1 MIEREAAGMGVS
13 SELELDLASAV
24 AHATTAVPVAA
35 PDDLIETVRRA
46 LVGSSRFESAA
57 DVAVVDEGRL
67 VGLVR
72 IEDVLSVRSGVRVS
86 EVMDSDPPVL
96 SPDSTQESAAMR
108 AVAHGQGALG
118 VVDDDGRWLG
128 LIPAWRMLGVL
139 LREHDEDLARLSGY
153 MRETD
158 AARSAL
164 TEPVARRFWHRLPW
178 LLVGL
183 VAAMGAAAIV
193 GGFEAQIEADV
204 ALAFFIPGVVYIA
217 DAVGTQTEA
226 LVVRGLS
233 VSVAMRAVA
242 GRELFTGVVIGLV
255 LALVAFP
262 LVLVWADAEVALTVS
277 LAVLAASAVAT
288 GIGTG
293 LPVVLRRLGH
303 DPAFGAG
310 PLATVVQDLLTL
322 CIYFLLAVAIL

>member
-1 MIEREAAGMGVS
+1 MAVS
-13 SELELDLASAV
+13 SEFELDLASAV

-35 PDDLIETVRRA
+35 PDDLIETVRRS
-46 LVGSSRFESAA
+46 LVDSSRFESAA
-57 DVAVVDEGRL
+57 DIAVVDDGRL

-72 IEDVLSVRSGVRVS
+72 IEDVLSAASGERVRD
-86 EVMDSDPPVL
+86 VMDSDPPVL
-96 SPDSTQESAAMR
+96 SPDSPQESAAMK

-153 MRETD
+153 LRETD
-158 AARSAL
+158 SARSAL
-164 TEPVARRFWHRLPW
+164 TEPVVRRFWHRLPW

-193 GGFEAQIEADV
+193 GGFEAQIEGDV

-242 GRELFTGVVIGLV
+242 GRELFTGLLIGSV
-255 LALVAFP
+255 LGIVAFP
-262 LVLVWADAEVALTVS
+262 LALVWADFGVASTVS
-277 LAVLAASAVAT
+277 LAVFAASTVATAVAT
-288 GIGTG
+288 A
-293 LPVVLRRLGH
+293 LPVVLRRFGH

-322 CIYFLLAVAIL
+322 CIYFVLAVAIL